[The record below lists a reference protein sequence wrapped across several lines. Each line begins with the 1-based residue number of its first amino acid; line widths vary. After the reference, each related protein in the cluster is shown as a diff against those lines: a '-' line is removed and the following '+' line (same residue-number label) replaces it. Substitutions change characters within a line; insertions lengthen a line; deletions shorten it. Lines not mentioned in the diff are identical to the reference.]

1 MFPESHALWVSYTLF
16 GLLDGD
22 FCTYTAIE
30 KQLGYINSGFWCK
43 ILGTF
48 LGFEVQIFCVGMPNF
63 AWYVPRSWNHFYL
76 KKICFCPKACGL
88 WSMDPTKFWIVFY
101 LRRIWVGYFL
111 WPIGHMMCSSI
122 FVVQCGLVDLLWHFN
137 LVVIFTQ
144 YISLS
149 FIFLILTWNIKN
161 THRKWVCLVSFLV
174 SYFLFYEKIEV

>member
-63 AWYVPRSWNHFYL
+63 AWYVPRSWNHFDL
-76 KKICFCPKACGL
+76 KKICFCPKAYGL
-88 WSMDPTKFWIVFY
+88 WSMDPTNIWIVFILVGFEWAISCGPSATWCSRLY
-101 LRRIWVGYFL
+101 LWSNVG
-111 WPIGHMMCSSI
+111 W
-122 FVVQCGLVDLLWHFN
+122 
-137 LVVIFTQ
+137 
-144 YISLS
+144 
-149 FIFLILTWNIKN
+149 
-161 THRKWVCLVSFLV
+161 
-174 SYFLFYEKIEV
+174 

>member
-30 KQLGYINSGFWCK
+30 KQIGVY
-43 ILGTF
+43 
-48 LGFEVQIFCVGMPNF
+48 
-63 AWYVPRSWNHFYL
+63 
-76 KKICFCPKACGL
+76 
-88 WSMDPTKFWIVFY
+88 KFWNLVQNFGDLSRFWSSNLLCWDAKFCLVRATILKPFWLEKDLFLPESIWIMEYGPNKIWDRIY

-111 WPIGHMMCSSI
+111 WPISHMMCSSI
-122 FVVQCGLVDLLWHFN
+122 FAVQCGLVDLLWHFN
-137 LVVIFTQ
+137 LGQMFTQ

-149 FIFLILTWNIKN
+149 FIFRILTWNIEN

-174 SYFLFYEKIEV
+174 SYFFILWKK